1 MPTSAIFPIRMNRHC
16 PWTPWKLGALFRS
29 DVWGLVD
36 YCALGLVILWRRH
49 WCLLLS
55 LYGILCT
62 ANSCLF
68 ASFLHLLFSLR
79 FSYVCGCSVMT
90 FVLYLRVGHAMLLTH
105 SCMKCNWPCLS
116 IVESWSVILL
126 PVLVQALPSGFVGSW
141 CVVMPIVSLC
151 LLCLVCCDA

>member
-1 MPTSAIFPIRMNRHC
+1 MPTSAIFPIRMNRHR

-29 DVWGLVD
+29 DLWGLVN

-62 ANSCLF
+62 AYSCLF

-79 FSYVCGCSVMT
+79 FSYVCGCSAMT
-90 FVLYLRVGHAMLLTH
+90 FLLYLRVGHAMLLTR
-105 SCMKCNWPCLS
+105 SCMSVTDHVCPLSNHEVLFCYLCWFRPCH
-116 IVESWSVILL
+116 
-126 PVLVQALPSGFVGSW
+126 QALWGAGVLW
-141 CVVMPIVSLC
+141 C
-151 LLCLVCCDA
+151 LLWACVYCA